1 MEILPEAPSGD
12 GGAEGVP
19 ARISRTDP
27 RPQPQAERKPTAGQ
41 PQANRRLVRNPGQG
55 DRTTVTA
62 LRIATRRSPLALW
75 QAEHVADSL
84 RTLHPGLEVELVAM
98 RTSGDRMLDA
108 PLAKVGGKGLFIK
121 ELERALLDGRADL
134 AVHSMKDVPVELP
147 PELHLPVIMARAD
160 PRDALVS
167 VRFAG
172 LDALPPGATVGTSSL
187 RRRCQLAA
195 LRPDLHIENLRGGV
209 DTRLRRLDDGD
220 FDAIVLAVS
229 GLERGGHA
237 TRVTEALDVTTMLP
251 AAGQGAL
258 GIECRRGDARA
269 ESLVAPLACA
279 PSIACVRAERAFN
292 RALEG
297 GCQVPGA
304 AYATLKEG
312 AMRLGG
318 LVASLGGARVLRS
331 QVSGK
336 VEGAEALG
344 VEAASAVLAQGASEI
359 LAEVYATAGSQDP
372 GRN

>member
-1 MEILPEAPSGD
+1 M
-12 GGAEGVP
+12 
-19 ARISRTDP
+19 TD
-27 RPQPQAERKPTAGQ
+27 
-41 PQANRRLVRNPGQG
+41 
-55 DRTTVTA
+55 

-75 QAEHVADSL
+75 QAEHVAGAL
-84 RTLHPGLEVELVAM
+84 RALHPALEVELVAM

-121 ELERALLDGRADL
+121 ELELALLDGRADL

-195 LRPDLHIENLRGGV
+195 RRPDLRIENLRGGV

-237 TRVTEALDVTTMLP
+237 GRVTEALDVTAMLP

-258 GIECRRGDARA
+258 GIECRRGDARV
-269 ESLVAPLACA
+269 ESLAAPLACA
-279 PSIACVRAERAFN
+279 SSTACVLAERVFN
-292 RALEG
+292 RRLEG
-297 GCQVPGA
+297 GCQVPIA
-304 AYATLKEG
+304 AYAAIEDG
-312 AMRLGG
+312 EMRLSG
-318 LVASLGGARVLRS
+318 LVASLDGTRVLRS
-331 QVSGK
+331 RVDGGVQ
-336 VEGAEALG
+336 EAQALG
-344 VEAASAVLAQGASEI
+344 ARAASEVLEQGAGEI
-359 LAEVYATAGSQDP
+359 LAEIYAMAGH
-372 GRN
+372 